1 MSARRDSSD
10 GPEDIDAAFAEIV
23 ADLEQDET
31 FARWT
36 SSTSDSGSEST
47 DVKDRPAEAEPP
59 KPDSPKSE
67 PPRSEPPK
75 SEPPKSE
82 PPKSEPPRAEPAE
95 IGTGPRDWAPGEEEE
110 GHFVPPE
117 PPPLPVPKP
126 ATLLG
131 FAIVVLGLAVLLFPG
146 LAGLSATAQLPLS
159 LVLISGGIGWL
170 LFRLRR
176 TPPTDPT
183 DPDDDG
189 AQV

>member
-36 SSTSDSGSEST
+36 SSTSDSGSEDT
-47 DVKDRPAEAEPP
+47 DVKDRPAESEAPKPEPPKAQSPKLEPP
-59 KPDSPKSE
+59 KPE
-67 PPRSEPPK
+67 PSK
-75 SEPPKSE
+75 
-82 PPKSEPPRAEPAE
+82 AEPAE
-95 IGTGPRDWAPGEEEE
+95 TGPGPRDWTPGGEEE

-117 PPPLPVPKP
+117 PPPLPIPKP

-131 FAIVVLGLAVLLFPG
+131 FAIVVLGLVVLLLPG
-146 LAGLSATAQLPLS
+146 LAGLSATAQLPLG

-176 TPPTDPT
+176 TPPTDPS

>member
-36 SSTSDSGSEST
+36 SSTSDSGSETT

-59 KPDSPKSE
+59 KPE

-75 SEPPKSE
+75 T
-82 PPKSEPPRAEPAE
+82 EPPRAEPAE
-95 IGTGPRDWAPGEEEE
+95 IGTGPRDWTPGEEEE

-117 PPPLPVPKP
+117 PPPLPIPKP

-131 FAIVVLGLAVLLFPG
+131 FAIVVLGLAVLLLPG
-146 LAGLSATAQLPLS
+146 LAGLSATAQLPLG